1 MGRTSLNDLE
11 YSFEPLKIVTP
22 DPDHKVDEAELQKS
36 IQKSKEMVE
45 IMIYQM
51 EICVK
56 EGGPAVGPSFINV
69 REGSVEEWPGV
80 KAEAHRAT
88 DIGQTG

>member
-22 DPDHKVDEAELQKS
+22 DPDHKVNEAELQKS

-69 REGSVEEWPGV
+69 REGSVEE
-80 KAEAHRAT
+80 
-88 DIGQTG
+88 

>member
-69 REGSVEEWPGV
+69 REGSVE
-80 KAEAHRAT
+80 
-88 DIGQTG
+88 D